1 MTAQE
6 STTSGAVGRATPGWA
21 VVAVTALFGIVYAW
35 DLWEAIS
42 TMLELPVFYE
52 AYGYDVAGL
61 PWWVLIVMVVLPI
74 AVFALAVLLGRGRGL
89 LARVVLLLVGLSVV
103 AALTL
108 GLVALETVLRPA
120 ILSGLL

>member
-1 MTAQE
+1 MTADVPE
-6 STTSGAVGRATPGWA
+6 ATTGSRVPRWA
-21 VVAVTALFGIVYAW
+21 GILVIALFGVFYAW

-52 AYGYDVAGL
+52 AYGYDVGAL
-61 PWWVLIVMVVLPI
+61 PWWVLIVMVALPI
-74 AVFALAVLLGRGRGL
+74 VVFALAVVLGRGRGL
-89 LARVVLLLVGLSVV
+89 LARVMLLLVGLSVV

-108 GLVALETVLRPA
+108 GLIALETVLRPA

>member
-1 MTAQE
+1 
-6 STTSGAVGRATPGWA
+6 
-21 VVAVTALFGIVYAW
+21 
-35 DLWEAIS
+35 
-42 TMLELPVFYE
+42 
-52 AYGYDVAGL
+52 
-61 PWWVLIVMVVLPI
+61 MVVLPI